1 MNNKTLFISVSI
13 FIAVIFIAAVAIYKS
28 KSSTTLADE
37 LLPVL
42 ERSGAPIK
50 GSKQAKVT
58 IVEFFDPA
66 CETCRQFYPLVND
79 LVKKYQ
85 GKVNV
90 KMRYA
95 PFHQGSEDVVKM
107 LEAAH
112 MQGKFWQATALL
124 LATQQRWVEH
134 HVSNPQS
141 ALAAI
146 KTLALDHDQLDRDW
160 QSSQVAKIVSQDIKD
175 GQLLKVRATPQ
186 FFVNGKPL
194 VVFGYDELVRLV
206 DEAIAQAY

>member
-1 MNNKTLFISVSI
+1 MNHKTVFISASI
-13 FIAVIFIAAVAIYKS
+13 LISVIFIAAVAFYKS
-28 KSSTTLADE
+28 QASTVLADE
-37 LLPVL
+37 FLPAL

-50 GSKQAKVT
+50 GNMLAKVT

-66 CETCRQFYPLVND
+66 CETCRQFYPLINN
-79 LVKKYQ
+79 LLKKYKD
-85 GKVNV
+85 KVKV
-90 KMRYA
+90 EMRYA

-124 LATQQRWVEH
+124 FATQQRWVSH
-134 HVSNPQS
+134 HIANPQS

-146 KTLALDHDQLDRDW
+146 KTLAIDHEQLDRDW
-160 QSSQVAKIVSQDIKD
+160 QSSQVAKIVAQDIKD

-194 VVFGYDELVRLV
+194 LIFGYDELTRLV
-206 DEAIAQAY
+206 DEAVAQAY